1 MHSSMNFAATN
12 AAKSG
17 VLQSAF
23 TPTQVAPKKTETTET
38 TRQTPQAEEEGKP
51 EEKPGL
57 PPGAQQSNPQK
68 KLKRMRVRR
77 NRVGS
82 AGVRRG
88 TTTKSTQQTQN
99 AQQGQEAA
107 QTGQQA
113 KTAKGKGGVA
123 NHMAFRGTSTQA
135 SVLYEQA
142 SRQQG
147 QGKSMSPTEKRF
159 MILNGLRAYTN
170 NEYKAL
176 QSNPQDS
183 SGTMTRKAA
192 RELCMALTT
201 LSGTPTG
208 KKKDNRTEDTCSGDS
223 TMTSADFKRRKTTLA
238 GVMQI
243 FAPPP
248 EPPPNYEPIA
258 GVA

>member
-1 MHSSMNFAATN
+1 MSTSFLAKN
-12 AAKSG
+12 AANSG

-23 TPTQVAPKKTETTET
+23 TPAHVKPKKTETAEP
-38 TRQTPQAEEEGKP
+38 TRQAPQGEEEGKA
-51 EEKPGL
+51 ENKPGL
-57 PPGAQQSNPQK
+57 PPGAQQAQPQK
-68 KLKRMRVRR
+68 KLVRKRVRR
-77 NRVGS
+77 QRVGTS
-82 AGVRRG
+82 SVRRG
-88 TTTKSTQQTQN
+88 TTTKAQQSGQ

-113 KTAKGKGGVA
+113 KAGKGRGVA
-123 NHMAFRGTSTQA
+123 NHMAFKGTSTQA
-135 SVLYEQA
+135 SVMYEQA
-142 SRQQG
+142 ARQQT
-147 QGKSMSPTEKRF
+147 QGKQMSPTEKRF

-208 KKKDNRTEDTCSGDS
+208 KKKDSKTEDSSSNGEP